1 MGSNTGVVV
10 LAATSR
16 PDLLDAA
23 LLRPGRLDR
32 LVYCGL
38 PDRNDRLAILQAL
51 SRSLN
56 LAGDANLALIAART
70 DDFTGADLTALLAD
84 AQLAAVHAALSQQE
98 AGSKT
103 LVSLSS
109 DYEAQPSGFSVLS
122 RIACLSGLVQWLMC
136 PFLAH
141 AAFTGYEWLPTAP
154 PHPSIRGEPFMIY
167 LL

>member
-1 MGSNTGVVV
+1 MDVGTIKGFIWSGLSWLTTTDIPAGVVV

-51 SRSLN
+51 SRSLS
-56 LAGDANLALIAART
+56 LAEDANLALIAART
-70 DDFTGADLTALLAD
+70 NDFTGADLAALLAD
-84 AQLAAVHAALSQQE
+84 AQLDAVHATLGQRE
-98 AGSKT
+98 EGSKA
-103 LVSLSS
+103 L
-109 DYEAQPSGFSVLS
+109 VLS
-122 RIACLSGLVQWLMC
+122 
-136 PFLAH
+136 
-141 AAFTGYEWLPTAP
+141 
-154 PHPSIRGEPFMIY
+154 